1 MSDFQFFDIILLAMV
16 AGFIALRLRSVLGR
30 RMGHHQQPPDVTAE
44 KPGRSGEPGDDNVIP
59 LPDNTRRKA
68 EVRMAADDSPLGAA
82 LTQIKLA
89 DRSFEPASFLDGAKG
104 AYEMIVTAFAQGD
117 RDTLKTFLSDDVYR
131 SFERAIADREA
142 QNYSHET
149 TLVAM
154 KESEIIDAEL
164 KDSSAEITVKF
175 VSDLVNVTRDSDGR
189 VVDGDPNQIDTITD
203 IWTFARDTQSRDP
216 NWTLVA
222 TRVPS

>member
-1 MSDFQFFDIILLAMV
+1 MADFQFFDIILLAMV

-30 RMGHHQQPPDVTAE
+30 RMGHQQQPPDVTGE
-44 KPGRSGEPGDDNVIP
+44 KPGRVTEAGDDNVIP
-59 LPDNTRRKA
+59 LPDQARREADLMK
-68 EVRMAADDSPLGAA
+68 VADDSPLGAA

-89 DRSFEPASFLDGAKG
+89 DRSFELGPFMEGAKA
-104 AYEMIVTAFAQGD
+104 AYEMIVTAYAAGD

-142 QNYSHET
+142 QQYSHET

-154 KESEIIDAEL
+154 KETEVIDAEM
-164 KDSSAEITVKF
+164 KDSTAEITIKF
-175 VSDLVNVTRDSDGR
+175 VSELVNVTRDSDGR
-189 VVDGDPNQIDTITD
+189 VVDGDPNQVDTITD
-203 IWTFARDTQSRDP
+203 IWTFARDTRSRDP
-216 NWTLVA
+216 NWALVA